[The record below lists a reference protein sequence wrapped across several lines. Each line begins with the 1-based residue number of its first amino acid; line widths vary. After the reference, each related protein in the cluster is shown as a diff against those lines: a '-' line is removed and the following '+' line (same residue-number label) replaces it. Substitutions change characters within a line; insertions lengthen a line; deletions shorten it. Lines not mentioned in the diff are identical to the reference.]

1 MINPNKR
8 YSPGTLLTT
17 TKYAEEAGY
26 LPGGYLVL
34 DIKHDDHGAGLWYVF
49 LNPTG
54 KVVQGFISS
63 CVFGKLLTEP
73 EDCEEN
79 E

>member
-1 MINPNKR
+1 MMTDPNKL

-26 LPGGYLVL
+26 PPSGYLVL
-34 DIKHDDHGAGLWYVF
+34 DIKRDDHHGAGLWYVF

-54 KVVQGFISS
+54 KVV
-63 CVFGKLLTEP
+63 K
-73 EDCEEN
+73 
-79 E
+79 